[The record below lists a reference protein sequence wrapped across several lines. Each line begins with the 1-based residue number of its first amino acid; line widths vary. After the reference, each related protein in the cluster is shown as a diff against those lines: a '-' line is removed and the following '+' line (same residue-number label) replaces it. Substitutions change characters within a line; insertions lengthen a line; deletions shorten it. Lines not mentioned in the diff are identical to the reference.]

1 MSNTQYAVCHLQR
14 GSGNDSGMSCH
25 IERKDAKREKYV
37 PVNADANRTHLNRE
51 LVAFPA
57 GVKNRTDAIQYRIDH
72 AGLHR
77 KVGKNQ
83 TKAIRIILT
92 GTHKQMMK
100 IAKEDKLDNW
110 IDANLKWLKNTFGSE
125 NLVSCVLH
133 MDEKT
138 PHLHATI
145 IPIVTTER
153 KRREREGQK
162 KYRTTKGGPRLSA
175 DDVMHRSMLTKYQD
189 SYGKAMKGFGL
200 ERGVVG
206 SVAKHI
212 SNSTYYKQ
220 KMESIQENIE
230 ILIQETEVKQA
241 KLARLKKEEEA
252 AKEGKNFI
260 LSLFNKGDLAKART
274 AIAEQTAQIESLQK
288 RVRVLEQEKKQLA
301 ENGEKTRF
309 NLEQTLKKTI
319 RESETYKKEN
329 ENLKEKNRELDRK
342 ANPHRYRL
350 SSGAT
355 LIHFYIS
362 PRHAPS
368 PSVHIWTQVKDE
380 IFDDAKYTEWR
391 NPAMQKYLNDEFTEY
406 ELINAIFEPFEQVSQ
421 MQAQLLDAS
430 LGLMAGGPAQVHVG
444 TGGGG
449 SSSDMPWGEKK
460 RDNNMGSS
468 RRKR

>member
-1 MSNTQYAVCHLQR
+1 MTQYAVCHIQR
-14 GSGNDSGMSCH
+14 GNSNGSGLSTH
-25 IERKDAKREKYV
+25 IERQTKSGKPFIPK
-37 PVNADANRTHLNRE
+37 NADPSRTHLNRE
-51 LVAFPA
+51 LLSFPD
-57 GVKNRTDAIQYRIDH
+57 GVKDRNDAIKNRLAN
-72 AGLHR
+72 AGLKR
-77 KVGKNQ
+77 KIGKNQ
-83 TKAIRIILT
+83 TTHLCAILS
-92 GTHKQMMK
+92 GSHDQMMK
-100 IAKEDKLDNW
+100 IQQEGRLSEW
-110 IDANLKWLKNTFGSE
+110 INVNIRWLETTFGKE

-162 KYRTTKGGPRLSA
+162 KYRTSKGGPRLSA

-189 SYGKAMKGFGL
+189 SYGKAMKDFGL

-206 SVAKHI
+206 SVAKHV
-212 SNSTYYKQ
+212 SNSDYYKQ

-230 ILIQETEVKQA
+230 ILIQETEEKQA
-241 KLARLKKEEEA
+241 KLAKLKKEEEA

-319 RESETYKKEN
+319 RESDVYKKEN
-329 ENLKEKNRELDRK
+329 ENLKEKNRKLDRK

-355 LIHFYIS
+355 LTHFHIS
-362 PRHAPS
+362 PRYVSS

-380 IFDDAKYTEWR
+380 LFDDAKYTEWN

-421 MQAQLLDAS
+421 IQAKLLDAS
-430 LGLMAGGPAQVHVG
+430 LGLIAGGPAQAHVG

-460 RDNNMGSS
+460 NDNNI
-468 RRKR
+468 RRRR

>member
-1 MSNTQYAVCHLQR
+1 MTQYAVCHIQR
-14 GSGNDSGMSCH
+14 GNSNGSGLSTH
-25 IERKDAKREKYV
+25 IERQTKSGKLFI
-37 PVNADANRTHLNRE
+37 PQNADPSRTRLNRE
-51 LVAFPA
+51 LLSFPH
-57 GVKNRTDAIQYRIDH
+57 GVKDRNDAIKNRLDN
-72 AGLHR
+72 AGLKR
-77 KVGKNQ
+77 KIGKNQ
-83 TKAIRIILT
+83 TTHLCAILS
-92 GTHKQMMK
+92 GSHDQMMK
-100 IAKEDKLDNW
+100 IQQEGRLSEW
-110 IDANLKWLKNTFGSE
+110 INANVRWLKDTFGE
-125 NLVSCVLH
+125 DNLVSCVLH

-145 IPIVTTER
+145 TPIVTTER

-162 KYRTTKGGPRLSA
+162 KYRTAKGGPRLSA

-189 SYGKAMKGFGL
+189 SYGEAMKGFGL
-200 ERGVVG
+200 ERGIVG
-206 SVAKHI
+206 SIAKHV

-220 KMESIQENIE
+220 KMESIQENID
-230 ILIQETEVKQA
+230 ILIRETEEKQE
-241 KLARLKKEEEA
+241 KLTKLKKEEEA

-309 NLEQTLKKTI
+309 NLEQILKKTI

-355 LIHFYIS
+355 LTHFYIS

-380 IFDDAKYTEWR
+380 IFDDAKYTEWN
-391 NPAMQKYLNDEFTEY
+391 NPAVQKYQNDEFTEY

-430 LGLMAGGPAQVHVG
+430 LGLMAGGPAQTHVG

-449 SSSDMPWGEKK
+449 SSSDMPWGERKN
-460 RDNNMGSS
+460 DNNMTSS

>member
-1 MSNTQYAVCHLQR
+1 MTQYAVCHIQR
-14 GSGNDSGMSCH
+14 GNSNGSGLSTH
-25 IERKDAKREKYV
+25 IERKTKSGKTFI
-37 PVNADANRTHLNRE
+37 PQNADSTRTHLNRE
-51 LVAFPA
+51 ILSFPDGIKDRNGA
-57 GVKNRTDAIQYRIDH
+57 IKNRLAN
-72 AGLHR
+72 AGLKR
-77 KVGKNQ
+77 KIGKNQ
-83 TKAIRIILT
+83 PTHLCIILS
-92 GTHKQMMK
+92 GSHDQMMK
-100 IAKEDKLDNW
+100 IQQEGRLSEWINANIRWLED
-110 IDANLKWLKNTFGSE
+110 TFGKE

-206 SVAKHI
+206 SIAKHV
-212 SNSTYYKQ
+212 SNSDYYKQ

-230 ILIQETEVKQA
+230 MLIQETEARQL
-241 KLARLKKEEEA
+241 KLAKLKKEEEA

-274 AIAEQTAQIESLQK
+274 AIVEQTAKVESLQK
-288 RVRVLEQEKKQLA
+288 RIQTLEKEKKLLA
-301 ENGEKTRF
+301 ENGEKSRF

-319 RESETYKKEN
+319 REANAYKTEN
-329 ENLKEKNRELDRK
+329 ENLKTQNRALDRK

-355 LIHFYIS
+355 LTHLYIS

-368 PSVHIWTQVKDE
+368 PSVHIWTQVNDE
-380 IFDDAKYTEWR
+380 LFDDAKYTEWN

-406 ELINAIFEPFEQVSQ
+406 ELINAIFEPFEQVNQ

-430 LGLMAGGPAQVHVG
+430 FGLMTGGPAQAHVG
-444 TGGGG
+444 TGGGS
-449 SSSDMPWGEKK
+449 SSSDMPWGDKK
-460 RDNNMGSS
+460 NDNNMTSY

>member
-1 MSNTQYAVCHLQR
+1 MTQYAVCHIQR
-14 GSGNDSGMSCH
+14 GNSNGSGLSTH
-25 IERKDAKREKYV
+25 IERQTKSGKLFI
-37 PVNADANRTHLNRE
+37 PQNADPSRTRLNRE
-51 LVAFPA
+51 LLSFPH
-57 GVKNRTDAIQYRIDH
+57 GVKDRNDAIKNRLDN
-72 AGLHR
+72 AGLKR
-77 KVGKNQ
+77 KIGKNQ
-83 TKAIRIILT
+83 TTHLCAILS
-92 GTHKQMMK
+92 GSHDQMMK
-100 IAKEDKLDNW
+100 IQQEGRLSEW
-110 IDANLKWLKNTFGSE
+110 INANVRWLKDTFGE
-125 NLVSCVLH
+125 DNLVSCVLH

-145 IPIVTTER
+145 TPIVTTER

-162 KYRTTKGGPRLSA
+162 KYRTSKGGPRLSA

-189 SYGKAMKGFGL
+189 SYGEAMKGFGL
-200 ERGVVG
+200 ERGIV
-206 SVAKHI
+206 SSIAKHV

-220 KMESIQENIE
+220 KMESIQENID
-230 ILIQETEVKQA
+230 ILIRETEEKQE
-241 KLARLKKEEEA
+241 KLTKLKKEEEA

-319 RESETYKKEN
+319 RESDAYKKEN

-355 LIHFYIS
+355 LTHFYIS
-362 PRHAPS
+362 PKHAPS

-380 IFDDAKYTEWR
+380 IFDDTKYTEWN
-391 NPAMQKYLNDEFTEY
+391 NPAVQKYQNDEFTEY

-430 LGLMAGGPAQVHVG
+430 LGLMAGGPAQTHVG

-449 SSSDMPWGEKK
+449 SSSDMPWGERKN
-460 RDNNMGSS
+460 DNNMTSS

>member
-1 MSNTQYAVCHLQR
+1 MTQYAVCHIQR
-14 GSGNDSGMSCH
+14 GNSNGSGLSTH
-25 IERKDAKREKYV
+25 IERQTKSGKPFIPK
-37 PVNADANRTHLNRE
+37 NADPSRTHLNRE
-51 LVAFPA
+51 LLSFPD
-57 GVKNRTDAIQYRIDH
+57 GVKDRNDAIKNRLAN
-72 AGLHR
+72 AGLKR
-77 KVGKNQ
+77 KIGKNQ
-83 TKAIRIILT
+83 TTHLCAILS
-92 GTHKQMMK
+92 GSHEQMMK
-100 IAKEDKLDNW
+100 IQQEGRLSEW
-110 IDANLKWLKNTFGSE
+110 INVNIRWLETTFRKE

-162 KYRTTKGGPRLSA
+162 KYRTAKGGPRLSA

-189 SYGKAMKGFGL
+189 SYGEAMKGFGL

-206 SVAKHI
+206 SIAKHV
-212 SNSTYYKQ
+212 SNSDYYKQ

-230 ILIQETEVKQA
+230 MLIQETEARQV
-241 KLARLKKEEEA
+241 KLAKLKKEEEA

-274 AIAEQTAQIESLQK
+274 AIVEQAAQIESLQK
-288 RVRVLEQEKKQLA
+288 RVQTLEMEKKQLV
-301 ENGEKTRF
+301 EKGEKTRLS
-309 NLEQTLKKTI
+309 LEQTLKKAI
-319 RESETYKKEN
+319 RESDTYKKEN

-355 LIHFYIS
+355 LTHFYIS
-362 PRHAPS
+362 PRHVPS

-421 MQAQLLDAS
+421 MQAKLLDAS
-430 LGLMAGGPAQVHVG
+430 LGLMAGGPAQAHVG

-449 SSSDMPWGEKK
+449 SSSDMPWGEKNK
-460 RDNNMGSS
+460 HGG
-468 RRKR
+468 RRR

>member
-1 MSNTQYAVCHLQR
+1 MTQYAVCHIQR
-14 GSGNDSGMSCH
+14 GNSNGSGLSTH
-25 IERKDAKREKYV
+25 IERQTKSGK
-37 PVNADANRTHLNRE
+37 PFIPQNAEPSRTHLNRE
-51 LVAFPA
+51 LLSFPD
-57 GVKNRTDAIQYRIDH
+57 GVKDRNGAIKNRLAN
-72 AGLHR
+72 AGLKR
-77 KVGKNQ
+77 KIGKNQ
-83 TKAIRIILT
+83 TTHLCAILSGSHDR
-92 GTHKQMMK
+92 MMK
-100 IAKEDKLDNW
+100 IQQEGRLSEW
-110 IDANLKWLKNTFGSE
+110 INVNIRWLEATFGKE

-162 KYRTTKGGPRLSA
+162 KYRTAKGGPRLSA

-189 SYGKAMKGFGL
+189 SYGEAMKGFGL
-200 ERGVVG
+200 ERGVIG
-206 SVAKHI
+206 SIAKHV
-212 SNSTYYKQ
+212 SNSDYYKQ
-220 KMESIQENIE
+220 KMESIQENID
-230 ILIQETEVKQA
+230 ILIRETEKKQEKLVK
-241 KLARLKKEEEA
+241 LKKEEEA

-274 AIAEQTAQIESLQK
+274 AIAEQTVQIESLQR
-288 RVRVLEQEKKQLA
+288 RVQALEMEKKQLV
-301 ENGEKTRF
+301 EKGEKTRF

-319 RESETYKKEN
+319 READAYKKES

-355 LIHFYIS
+355 LTHFYIS
-362 PRHAPS
+362 PRHVS
-368 PSVHIWTQVKDE
+368 LPSVHIWTQVKDE
-380 IFDDAKYTEWR
+380 VFDDAKYTEWR
-391 NPAMQKYLNDEFTEY
+391 NPAIQKYLNDEFTEY

-421 MQAQLLDAS
+421 VQAQLLGATFEMLS
-430 LGLMAGGPAQVHVG
+430 GCPAQTHVG

-449 SSSDMPWGEKK
+449 SSSDMPWGERKN
-460 RDNNMGSS
+460 DGNMTTS

>member
-1 MSNTQYAVCHLQR
+1 MTQYAVCHIQR
-14 GSGNDSGMSCH
+14 GNSNGSGLSTH
-25 IERKDAKREKYV
+25 IERKTKSGKTFI
-37 PVNADANRTHLNRE
+37 PQNADSTRTHLNRE
-51 LVAFPA
+51 ILSFPDGIKDRNGA
-57 GVKNRTDAIQYRIDH
+57 IKNRLAN
-72 AGLHR
+72 AGLKR
-77 KVGKNQ
+77 KIGKNQ
-83 TKAIRIILT
+83 TTHLCIILS
-92 GTHKQMMK
+92 GSHDQMMK
-100 IAKEDKLDNW
+100 IQQEGRLSEWTNANIRWLED
-110 IDANLKWLKNTFGSE
+110 TFGKE

-189 SYGKAMKGFGL
+189 SYGEAMKAFGL

-206 SVAKHI
+206 SVAKHVC
-212 SNSTYYKQ
+212 NSTYYKQ

-230 ILIQETEVKQA
+230 MLIQETEARQL
-241 KLARLKKEEEA
+241 KLAKLKKEEEA

-274 AIAEQTAQIESLQK
+274 AIMEQTAKIESLQK
-288 RVRVLEQEKKQLA
+288 RIQALEKEKKLLA
-301 ENGEKTRF
+301 ENGEKARF

-319 RESETYKKEN
+319 REVDAYKKEN
-329 ENLKEKNRELDRK
+329 ENLKTQNRELDRK

-355 LIHFYIS
+355 LTNICMS
-362 PRHAPS
+362 PRHSNIPS
-368 PSVHIWTQVKDE
+368 LHIWTKVGNE
-380 IFDDAKYTEWR
+380 IFDDAKYFEWH
-391 NPAMQKYLNDEFTEY
+391 NPVIEKYQNGELTEY
-406 ELINAIFEPFEQVSQ
+406 ELVNELFEPFEQVSQ
-421 MQAQLLDAS
+421 MQAQLLEAS
-430 LGLMAGGPAQVHVG
+430 FGLMTGGPAQAHVG

-449 SSSDMPWGEKK
+449 SSSDMPWGEKNK
-460 RDNNMGSS
+460 HGG
-468 RRKR
+468 RRR

>member
-1 MSNTQYAVCHLQR
+1 MTQYAVCHIQR
-14 GSGNDSGMSCH
+14 GNSNGGGLSTH
-25 IERKDAKREKYV
+25 IERQTKSGK
-37 PVNADANRTHLNRE
+37 PFIPQNADSSRTYLNRE
-51 LVAFPA
+51 LLSLPD
-57 GVKNRTDAIQYRIDH
+57 GIKNRNDAIKNRL
-72 AGLHR
+72 ANTGLKR
-77 KVGKNQ
+77 KIGKNQ
-83 TKAIRIILT
+83 TTHLCAILS
-92 GTHKQMMK
+92 GSHDQMMK
-100 IAKEDKLDNW
+100 IQQEGRLSEWINANIRWLED
-110 IDANLKWLKNTFGSE
+110 TFGKE

-133 MDEKT
+133 LDEKT

-162 KYRTTKGGPRLSA
+162 KYRTSKGGPRLSA

-206 SVAKHI
+206 SIAKHV
-212 SNSTYYKQ
+212 SNSDYYKQ

-230 ILIQETEVKQA
+230 MLIQETEARQVKLA
-241 KLARLKKEEEA
+241 KLKNEEEA

-274 AIAEQTAQIESLQK
+274 VIAEQTAQIESLQN
-288 RVRVLEQEKKQLA
+288 RVRVLELEKKQLA
-301 ENGEKTRF
+301 ENGEKIRF

-319 RESETYKKEN
+319 RESDAYKKEN
-329 ENLKEKNRELDRK
+329 ENLKEKNRGLDRK

-355 LIHFYIS
+355 LTHLYIS
-362 PRHAPS
+362 PRHASS

-380 IFDDAKYTEWR
+380 IFDHAKYTEWN

-430 LGLMAGGPAQVHVG
+430 LGLIAGGPTQTHVG

-449 SSSDMPWGEKK
+449 SSSDMPWREKK
-460 RDNNMGSS
+460 RDSNMGSS
-468 RRKR
+468 KRKR

>member
-1 MSNTQYAVCHLQR
+1 MTQYAVCHIQR
-14 GSGNDSGMSCH
+14 GNSNGSGLSTH
-25 IERKDAKREKYV
+25 IERQTKSGKPFIPK
-37 PVNADANRTHLNRE
+37 NADPSRTHLNRE
-51 LVAFPA
+51 LLSFPD
-57 GVKNRTDAIQYRIDH
+57 GVKDRNDAIKNRLAN
-72 AGLHR
+72 AGLKR
-77 KVGKNQ
+77 KIGKNQ
-83 TKAIRIILT
+83 TTHLCAILS
-92 GTHKQMMK
+92 GSHDQMMK
-100 IAKEDKLDNW
+100 IQQEGRLSEW
-110 IDANLKWLKNTFGSE
+110 INVNIRWLETTFGKE

-189 SYGKAMKGFGL
+189 SYGKAMKDFGL

-206 SVAKHI
+206 SVAKHV

-230 ILIQETEVKQA
+230 MLIQETEARQL
-241 KLARLKKEEEA
+241 KLAKLKKEEEA

-274 AIAEQTAQIESLQK
+274 AIVEQVAQIESLQK
-288 RVRVLEQEKKQLA
+288 RIQTLEKEKKLLA
-301 ENGEKTRF
+301 ENGEKARF

-319 RESETYKKEN
+319 READAYKKEN
-329 ENLKEKNRELDRK
+329 ENLKTQNRALDRK

-355 LIHFYIS
+355 LTHLHIS
-362 PRHAPS
+362 PRHVPS
-368 PSVHIWTQVKDE
+368 PSVHIWTQVNDE
-380 IFDDAKYTEWR
+380 LFDDAKYTEWN

-421 MQAQLLDAS
+421 MQAHLLEAS
-430 LGLMAGGPAQVHVG
+430 FGLMTGWPAQAHVG

-449 SSSDMPWGEKK
+449 SSSDMPWGDKK
-460 RDNNMGSS
+460 KDNNMISS

>member
-1 MSNTQYAVCHLQR
+1 MTQYAVCHIQR
-14 GSGNDSGMSCH
+14 GNSNGSGLSTH
-25 IERKDAKREKYV
+25 IERRTKSGK
-37 PVNADANRTHLNRE
+37 PFIPQNADPSRTHLNRE
-51 LVAFPA
+51 LLSFPDGIKDRNDA
-57 GVKNRTDAIQYRIDH
+57 IKNRLAN
-72 AGLHR
+72 AELKR
-77 KVGKNQ
+77 KIGKNQ
-83 TKAIRIILT
+83 TTHLCAILS
-92 GTHKQMMK
+92 GSHDQMMK
-100 IAKEDKLDNW
+100 IQQEGRLSEW
-110 IDANLKWLKNTFGSE
+110 INANVRWLKDTFGE
-125 NLVSCVLH
+125 DNLVSCVLH

-162 KYRTTKGGPRLSA
+162 KYRTSKGGPRLSA

-206 SVAKHI
+206 SIAKHV
-212 SNSTYYKQ
+212 SNSDYYKQ
-220 KMESIQENIE
+220 KMASIQENID
-230 ILIQETEVKQA
+230 ILIRETEEKQK
-241 KLARLKKEEEA
+241 KLTKLKKEEEA

-260 LSLFNKGDLAKART
+260 LSLFNKGDLAKARI

-288 RVRVLEQEKKQLA
+288 QVQILEMEKKQLA
-301 ENGEKTRF
+301 ENGEKIRF

-319 RESETYKKEN
+319 RESDAYKREN
-329 ENLKEKNRELDRK
+329 ENLKEKNRELDRR
-342 ANPHRYRL
+342 ANPHRYSL

-355 LIHFYIS
+355 LTHFYIS
-362 PRHAPS
+362 PRHLSS

-421 MQAQLLDAS
+421 MQAKLLDAS
-430 LGLMAGGPAQVHVG
+430 LGLMAGGPAQTHVG

-460 RDNNMGSS
+460 NDSNMGAS

>member
-1 MSNTQYAVCHLQR
+1 MTQYAVCHIQR
-14 GSGNDSGMSCH
+14 GNSNGSGLSTHMERQTKSGKLF
-25 IERKDAKREKYV
+25 I
-37 PVNADANRTHLNRE
+37 PQNADPSRTRLNRE
-51 LVAFPA
+51 LLSFPH
-57 GVKNRTDAIQYRIDH
+57 GVKDRNDAIKNRLDN
-72 AGLHR
+72 AGLKR
-77 KVGKNQ
+77 KIGKNQ
-83 TKAIRIILT
+83 TTHLCAILS
-92 GTHKQMMK
+92 GSHDQMMK
-100 IAKEDKLDNW
+100 IQQEGRLSEW
-110 IDANLKWLKNTFGSE
+110 INANVRWLKDTFGE
-125 NLVSCVLH
+125 DNLVSCVLH

-145 IPIVTTER
+145 TPIVTTER

-162 KYRTTKGGPRLSA
+162 KYRTSKGGPRLSA

-189 SYGKAMKGFGL
+189 SYGEAMKGFGL
-200 ERGVVG
+200 ERGIVG
-206 SVAKHI
+206 SIAKHV

-220 KMESIQENIE
+220 KMESIQENID
-230 ILIQETEVKQA
+230 ILIRETEEKQE
-241 KLARLKKEEEA
+241 KLTKLKKEEEA

-319 RESETYKKEN
+319 RESDAYKKEN

-355 LIHFYIS
+355 LTHFYIS

-380 IFDDAKYTEWR
+380 IFDDAKYTEWN
-391 NPAMQKYLNDEFTEY
+391 NPAVQKYQNDEFTEY

-430 LGLMAGGPAQVHVG
+430 LGLMAGGPAQTHVG

-449 SSSDMPWGEKK
+449 SSSDMPWGERKN
-460 RDNNMGSS
+460 DNNMTSS

>member
-1 MSNTQYAVCHLQR
+1 MTQYAVCHIQR
-14 GSGNDSGMSCH
+14 GNSNGSGLSTH
-25 IERKDAKREKYV
+25 IERQTKSGKPFIPK
-37 PVNADANRTHLNRE
+37 NADPSRTHFNRE
-51 LVAFPA
+51 LLSFPD
-57 GVKNRTDAIQYRIDH
+57 GVKDRNDAIKNRLAN
-72 AGLHR
+72 AGLKR
-77 KVGKNQ
+77 KIGKNQ
-83 TKAIRIILT
+83 TTHLCAILS
-92 GTHKQMMK
+92 GSHEQMMK
-100 IAKEDKLDNW
+100 IQQEGRLSEW
-110 IDANLKWLKNTFGSE
+110 INVNIRWLETTFRKE

-162 KYRTTKGGPRLSA
+162 KYRTAKGGPRLSA

-189 SYGKAMKGFGL
+189 SYGEAMKGFGL

-206 SVAKHI
+206 SIAKHV
-212 SNSTYYKQ
+212 SNSDYYKQ
-220 KMESIQENIE
+220 KMESIQENID
-230 ILIQETEVKQA
+230 ILIRETEARQV
-241 KLARLKKEEEA
+241 KLAKLKKEEEA

-274 AIAEQTAQIESLQK
+274 AIVEQAAQIESLQK
-288 RVRVLEQEKKQLA
+288 RVQALEMEKKQLV
-301 ENGEKTRF
+301 EKGEKTRF
-309 NLEQTLKKTI
+309 SLEQTLNKTI
-319 RESETYKKEN
+319 RESDAYKKEN
-329 ENLKEKNRELDRK
+329 ENLKEKNRGLDRK

-355 LIHFYIS
+355 LTHFYIS
-362 PRHAPS
+362 PRHVPS

-406 ELINAIFEPFEQVSQ
+406 ELINAIFEPFDQVSQ
-421 MQAQLLDAS
+421 MQAKLLDAS
-430 LGLMAGGPAQVHVG
+430 LGLMAGGPAQAHVG

-449 SSSDMPWGEKK
+449 SSSDMPWGEKNK
-460 RDNNMGSS
+460 HGG
-468 RRKR
+468 RRR

>member
-1 MSNTQYAVCHLQR
+1 
-14 GSGNDSGMSCH
+14 
-25 IERKDAKREKYV
+25 
-37 PVNADANRTHLNRE
+37 
-51 LVAFPA
+51 
-57 GVKNRTDAIQYRIDH
+57 
-72 AGLHR
+72 
-77 KVGKNQ
+77 
-83 TKAIRIILT
+83 
-92 GTHKQMMK
+92 
-100 IAKEDKLDNW
+100 
-110 IDANLKWLKNTFGSE
+110 
-125 NLVSCVLH
+125 
-133 MDEKT
+133 
-138 PHLHATI
+138 
-145 IPIVTTER
+145 
-153 KRREREGQK
+153 
-162 KYRTTKGGPRLSA
+162 
-175 DDVMHRSMLTKYQD
+175 MHRSMLTKYQD

-362 PRHAPS
+362 PRHTPS